1 MQYLYSFLISFT
13 LIFFSELGDKTQI
26 LVLSFSAKNKTIYL
40 LLGVALG
47 TILSHGLAI
56 TFGCN
61 IGILS
66 STDFILY
73 IKAFTYCTFIFL
85 GILGFIQFNKK
96 NYSKDSSNQSSN
108 SYIIKILNSFTKNCI
123 LIVAIAIAIGEIG
136 DKTFLASLGLGLEY
150 PFCKFSLICGSV
162 LGMVASNSIAIFL
175 GKWLTTKISLS
186 TIEKFSNIIFILF
199 GVVGILTIFIK

>member
-66 STDFILY
+66 NTDFMLY
-73 IKAFTYCTFIFL
+73 IKIFTYCTFIFL
-85 GILGFIQFNKK
+85 GIIGFMQFNKK
-96 NYSKDSSNQSSN
+96 ASSNQSSN

>member
-56 TFGCN
+56 IFGCN

-136 DKTFLASLGLGLEY
+136 DKTFLASLGLVLEY
-150 PFCKFSLICGSV
+150 PFCKF
-162 LGMVASNSIAIFL
+162 
-175 GKWLTTKISLS
+175 
-186 TIEKFSNIIFILF
+186 
-199 GVVGILTIFIK
+199 

>member
-26 LVLSFSAKNKTIYL
+26 LVLSFSAKNRTIYL

-47 TILSHGLAI
+47 TLLSHGLAI

-66 STDFILY
+66 NTDFMLY
-73 IKAFTYCTFIFL
+73 IKIFTYCTFIFL
-85 GILGFIQFNKK
+85 GIIGFMQFNKK
-96 NYSKDSSNQSSN
+96 ASSNQSSN

>member
-66 STDFILY
+66 NTDFMLY
-73 IKAFTYCTFIFL
+73 IKIFTYCTFIFL
-85 GILGFIQFNKK
+85 GIIGFMQFNKK
-96 NYSKDSSNQSSN
+96 ASSNQSSN

-162 LGMVASNSIAIFL
+162 LGMVASNSIVIFL